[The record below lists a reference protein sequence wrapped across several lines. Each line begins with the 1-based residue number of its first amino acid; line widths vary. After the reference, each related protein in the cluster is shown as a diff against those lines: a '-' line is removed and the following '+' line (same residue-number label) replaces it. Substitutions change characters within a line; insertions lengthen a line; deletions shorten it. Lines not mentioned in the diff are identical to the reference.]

1 MERRRRKDRI
11 GGAIP
16 WTATIAL
23 KVASSAPES
32 PSQRLSC
39 PAFNGPTTLMLQ
51 NTPRSTAA
59 GRAFVDRG
67 PDRSLLTES

>member
-11 GGAIP
+11 GGA
-16 WTATIAL
+16 
-23 KVASSAPES
+23 
-32 PSQRLSC
+32 
-39 PAFNGPTTLMLQ
+39 GPTTLMLQ